1 MNTRELGSIG
11 EEYAANFLI
20 SQDYKVV
27 KTNYHKRVGEIDII
41 AFDYSTREI
50 VFVEVKTRTSSEF
63 GTPQDA
69 ITYIKKQIII
79 KTGLHF
85 LSSPGLPLFSSWR
98 VDLIAVKLDK
108 DKNLK
113 DITHL
118 KNILDG

>member
-69 ITYIKKQIII
+69 ITYIKKQRII